1 MNNDG
6 YQCNEIER
14 KDQRKEGKKCTILK
28 QGGCSRGTDREVM
41 PVMVTESWRYESE
54 GLYVWHFRRV
64 SDERNGVR
72 WERICT
78 EMCNASPWYGLRA
91 RGGDVDGGDVF
102 WFSLRFK
109 VRIRRMLKD
118 LSDVDEEFR

>member
-1 MNNDG
+1 M
-6 YQCNEIER
+6 
-14 KDQRKEGKKCTILK
+14 GKKGTILK
-28 QGGCSRGTDREVM
+28 QGGCSRGADREVM
-41 PVMVTESWRYESE
+41 PVMVTESWRHESE
-54 GLYVWHFRRV
+54 GFYVWHFRRV
-64 SDERNGVR
+64 SDERNSVR
-72 WERICT
+72 WEQICT

-118 LSDVDEEFR
+118 LSGVDEEFR